1 MRLRGKYRVAVAV
14 IGVGFCFSGL
24 VWASEAGGHAAA
36 HGLNWG
42 DFLLRILNFAIMAAI
57 LVKLLKK
64 PIANFLA
71 SRRENID
78 KTLAE
83 LEQKKQEAEAKLSE
97 YTAKLAVLE
106 RETEKIVTE
115 YVQEGEV
122 EKQKIIDAAEKQAQY
137 VRQQAE
143 MAIQQEVKSA
153 KDKLQAE
160 IAELSVAAAED
171 ILRKNIEA
179 QDQQRLVQEFMT
191 KVVEAK

>member
-1 MRLRGKYRVAVAV
+1 
-14 IGVGFCFSGL
+14 
-24 VWASEAGGHAAA
+24 
-36 HGLNWG
+36 
-42 DFLLRILNFAIMAAI
+42 MAAI

-64 PIANFLA
+64 PVANFLA

-83 LEQKKQEAEAKLSE
+83 LEQKKQEAEAKLTE

-115 YVQEGEV
+115 YVQEGEI
-122 EKQKIIDAAEKQAQY
+122 EKQKIIDAAEKQAHY

-153 KDKLQAE
+153 KEKLQAE

>member
-1 MRLRGKYRVAVAV
+1 MRLTGKYRVAV
-14 IGVGFCFSGL
+14 GVMGLCFCLSGL

-42 DFLLRILNFAIMAAI
+42 DFALRILNFAIMAAI
-57 LVKLLKK
+57 LFKLLKK
-64 PIANFLA
+64 PVVNFLA

-78 KTLAE
+78 KALAE

-97 YTAKLAVLE
+97 YKGKLAVLE
-106 RETEKIVTE
+106 RETEKIVAE
-115 YVQEGEV
+115 YVQEGEI
-122 EKQKIIDAAEKQAQY
+122 EKQKIISAAEKQALY

-143 MAIQQEVKSA
+143 VAIQQEVKSA

-191 KVVEAK
+191 RVVEAK